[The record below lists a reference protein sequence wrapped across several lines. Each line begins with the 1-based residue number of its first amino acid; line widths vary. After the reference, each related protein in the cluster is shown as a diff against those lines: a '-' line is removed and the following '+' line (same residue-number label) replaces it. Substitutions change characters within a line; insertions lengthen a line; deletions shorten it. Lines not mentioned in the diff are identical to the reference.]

1 MDELRMPSSLP
12 LSRVREIRK
21 PPVVDS
27 GDYLIGY
34 HDKVDDEPRFI
45 VIDAF
50 DRFRIAQLAL
60 NDIIEAPGPDLGAFI
75 AQAEV

>member
-27 GDYLIGY
+27 GGYLVGY
-34 HDKVDDEPRFI
+34 HGKVDDEPRFI
-45 VIDAF
+45 VIDVF